1 MKLILFICLNLILT
15 SIILSQEI
23 AVTENHEYGLYSKK
37 TGNMPVRVL
46 RSEILDSIRD
56 RLIPIIIYQPK
67 TSEINSSQKLVI
79 ISHGYGY
86 NSGKS
91 FLGYS
96 FIADYL
102 ASKGYFVV
110 SLQHELST
118 DDSLAMVGENLK
130 ELRMPNW
137 ERGIKNIQYTIQSL
151 ASEFDYIDTS
161 DITLI
166 GHSNGGDM
174 SILFA
179 AEYPNEIKRVISL
192 DNLRMPIPASTEPKI
207 LSIRSSNLK
216 ADEGVIPTEQEQLE
230 NDIKIVQLKN
240 TLHNDMCNSG
250 TPEQKAEILYIIGE
264 FMNK

>member
-1 MKLILFICLNLILT
+1 MKLMYFICLNLAITPLFFA
-15 SIILSQEI
+15 QEI

-46 RSEILDSIRD
+46 RSEIFDSIRD
-56 RLIPIIIYQPK
+56 RSIPIIIYQPK
-67 TSEINSSQKLVI
+67 TSETTSSQKLVI
-79 ISHGYGY
+79 ISHGYGN

-91 FLGYS
+91 YLDYS
-96 FIADYL
+96 FIADFL

-110 SLQHELST
+110 SLQHELPS
-118 DDSLAMVGENLK
+118 DDSLTMTGDNLR

-137 ERGIKNIQYTIQSL
+137 EKGIKNIQFSIHSL
-151 ASEFDYIDTS
+151 ASEFNYIDTS

-174 SILFA
+174 SMLFA

-192 DNLRMPIPASTEPKI
+192 DNRRMPIPITSEPKI
-207 LSIRSSNLK
+207 LSIRSSDQK
-216 ADEGVIPTEQEQLE
+216 ADEGVIPTDQELIE

-250 TPEQKAEILYIIGE
+250 TTEQKAEILYIIGE

>member
-1 MKLILFICLNLILT
+1 MKLIFFICLNLIIT
-15 SIILSQEI
+15 PIIFSQEI

-46 RSEILDSIRD
+46 RSEIFDSIRD
-56 RLIPIIIYQPK
+56 RSIPIIIYQPK
-67 TSEINSSQKLVI
+67 TSETTITQKLVI
-79 ISHGYGY
+79 ISHGYGQ
-86 NSGKS
+86 NSGKAY
-91 FLGYS
+91 LDYS
-96 FIADYL
+96 FIADFL

-110 SLQHELST
+110 SLQHELPS
-118 DDSLAMVGENLK
+118 DDSLPMNGDNLK

-151 ASEFDYIDTS
+151 ATEFDYIDTS

-174 SILFA
+174 SMLFA
-179 AEYPNEIKRVISL
+179 AEYPNEIKRAISL
-192 DNLRMPIPASTEPKI
+192 DNRRMPIPVTSEPKI
-207 LSIRSSNLK
+207 LSIRSSDQK
-216 ADEGVIPTEQEQLE
+216 ADEGVIPTVEEQQE

-240 TLHNDMCNSG
+240 TLHNNMSNSG

>member
-1 MKLILFICLNLILT
+1 MKLLTTFSFVLLFQAVST
-15 SIILSQEI
+15 AQEI
-23 AVTENHEYGLYSKK
+23 AVAETHEYGLYSKK
-37 TGNMPVRVL
+37 SGNMTVTIM
-46 RSEILDSIRD
+46 RSELFDSIRE
-56 RLIPIIIYQPK
+56 RSIPIIMYHPK
-67 TSEINSSQKLVI
+67 NGETTNSQKLVI
-79 ISHGYGY
+79 ISHGYGF

-91 FLGYS
+91 YLGYS

-110 SLQHELST
+110 SLQHELPN
-118 DDSLAMVGENLK
+118 DDSLAMNGEDLK
-130 ELRMPNW
+130 DLRMPNW

-174 SILFA
+174 SMLFA

-192 DNLRMPIPASTEPKI
+192 DNRRMPIPATTEPKI
-207 LSIRSSNLK
+207 LSIRSSDQK

-230 NDIKIVQLKN
+230 YNIKIVQLKN

-250 TPEQKAEILYIIGE
+250 TPEQRAEMLYIIGE